1 MTTLDNRIQRAASEQ
16 SGYALALL
24 ERLVNIQ
31 SGTSNK
37 EGVDAVVSLMEEEL
51 AGLGFELKRHRRRDF
66 GDHLVAL
73 RGTEGDGAVLL
84 VGHTDTVYP
93 PEEPFQPFSLQGEQC
108 LGQGVI
114 DMKGGLA
121 CMVAAFR
128 ALETAG
134 AWGDGP
140 VAVLLNSDEEVGSTD
155 SGPLR
160 DEMGREARC
169 ALVLECG
176 GKAGEVVTARR
187 GQRTI
192 HLQVR
197 GEARHA
203 GSRHPK
209 RSNAVHELAHQI
221 VALEGLTDLSMGRT
235 VNVGRVKG
243 GIGPNTLAAHAEAW
257 VDVRYLEEEEGA
269 AVQAEIEAV
278 AQRPRVDGCE
288 VLLEVR
294 DGRPAWSTGES
305 TKRLLSV
312 VLEAAAALGQSV
324 GAERRWGVSDANDF
338 ADLGL
343 AVIDGLGPLGGK
355 DHTPEEYC
363 WVASLEERSSLLAA
377 TLARLLLT
385 QRGP

>member
-1 MTTLDNRIQRAASEQ
+1 MTTLDKRIQRAASEQ

-24 ERLVNIQ
+24 ERLVNVQ

-37 EGVDAVVSLMEEEL
+37 AGVDEVVSMMEEEL
-51 AGLGFELKRHRRRDF
+51 AGLGFQLERHRRREV
-66 GDHLVAL
+66 GDHLLAR
-73 RGTEGDGAVLL
+73 RGTEREGAVLL
-84 VGHTDTVYP
+84 VAHTDTVYP
-93 PEEPFQPFSLQGEQC
+93 PEEPFQPFSLQGERC
-108 LGQGVI
+108 FGQGVI
-114 DMKGGLA
+114 DMKGGLS

-128 ALETAG
+128 ALESAG
-134 AWGDGP
+134 AWGEEP

-160 DEMGREARC
+160 DELGREARC

-176 GKAGEVVTARR
+176 GRAGEVVTARR

-192 HLQVR
+192 LLKVR

-221 VALEGLTDLSMGRT
+221 VALEGLTDLSRGRS

-257 VDVRYLEEEEGA
+257 VDVRYLEENEGA

-278 AQRPRVDGCE
+278 AQRPSVDGCE
-288 VLLEVR
+288 VFLEVR
-294 DGRPAWSTGES
+294 DGRPAWSIGEP
-305 TKRLLSV
+305 TRRLLSV
-312 VLEAAAALGQSV
+312 VLEAARALGQSV
-324 GAERRWGVSDANDF
+324 GTERRWGVSDANDL

-363 WVASLEERSSLLAA
+363 WVASLTERSSLLAA
-377 TLARLLLT
+377 TLARLLIT
-385 QRGP
+385 RKEP